1 MPESIH
7 IGSEIM
13 VVEWLANI
21 DPKPMWVL
29 N

>member
-1 MPESIH
+1 MPGSVQ
-7 IGSEIM
+7 IGSEIR